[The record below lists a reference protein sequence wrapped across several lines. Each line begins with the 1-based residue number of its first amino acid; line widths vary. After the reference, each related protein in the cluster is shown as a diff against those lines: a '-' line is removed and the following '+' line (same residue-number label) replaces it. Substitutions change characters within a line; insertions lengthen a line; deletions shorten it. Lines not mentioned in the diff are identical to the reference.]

1 MELRELYKILGL
13 TWEESSSDDGEDE
26 DDKPYWLRKK
36 LAQKTASERTPFN
49 NHHFLD
55 DEKNALQ
62 KRLKKRIKEQKLKA
76 AALLLGRLAAAR
88 RTQDHSGNDA
98 PKESNVLPFRQDMAF
113 CPVPEGEVIKEDVS
127 RSLQLL
133 KDTLETTLFQHV
145 QKDSKAGDNSDG
157 DLRKIIPLKKQEVK
171 GGGLSRQSAES
182 ELRLSS
188 SRMSSHSIV
197 PMGENSPQSQ
207 DGGQRDVV
215 ARERL
220 DLKRPRDRGQAASR
234 GGGSVDFGFRPDG
247 AGNVA
252 QPATQ
257 CDARR

>member
-1 MELRELYKILGL
+1 MKKSKILEEKIIKITGRVRLLKMELRELYKILGL
-13 TWEESSSDDGEDE
+13 SWEESSSDDGEDE
-26 DDKPYWLRKK
+26 DDKPYWLRKR

-62 KRLKKRIKEQKLKA
+62 KRLKRRIKEQKMKA

-88 RTQDHSGNDA
+88 RTQEHSGNDA

-113 CPVPEGEVIKEDVS
+113 CPVPEGEVIKKEDDVS

-145 QKDSKAGDNSDG
+145 QKDSKAADNSDG
-157 DLRKIIPLKKQEVK
+157 DLRKIIPLKKQDVK
-171 GGGLSRQSAES
+171 CGGLSRQSAES

-197 PMGENSPQSQ
+197 PMGESSPQSQ
-207 DGGQRDVV
+207 DGSLQ
-215 ARERL
+215 
-220 DLKRPRDRGQAASR
+220 SI
-234 GGGSVDFGFRPDG
+234 
-247 AGNVA
+247 
-252 QPATQ
+252 
-257 CDARR
+257 